1 MTEKVLCLNKFECII
16 HLCFDYAVLMCV
28 AVVVCDMYI
37 GVLCAV
43 VCSVVCGCV
52 VCVCCVQLHVE
63 VTVARAAGIDFY
75 NKKVQLCF

>member
-1 MTEKVLCLNKFECII
+1 MGERKGGAQTEKVLCLNKFKCII

-43 VCSVVCGCV
+43 VRSVVCGCV
-52 VCVCCVQLHVE
+52 VRVCCVQLHAE
-63 VTVARAAGIDFY
+63 VTVARAA
-75 NKKVQLCF
+75 